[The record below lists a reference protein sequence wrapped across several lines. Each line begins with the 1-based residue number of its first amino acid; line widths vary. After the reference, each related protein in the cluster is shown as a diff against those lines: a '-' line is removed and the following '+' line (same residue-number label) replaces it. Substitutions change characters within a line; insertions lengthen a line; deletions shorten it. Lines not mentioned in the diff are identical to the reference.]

1 MQKTQALLTEAQN
14 SLGSFEIEI
23 VTLNGA
29 NFIKFIGSPEEYGL
43 KEFAIPDGFFG
54 EIDQF
59 KGDGAIKMI
68 SKTLDQDQEAGARKT
83 GGVTQCKANN
93 HEVIIMQKNFVELD
107 FQTQLDLYAAF
118 KDVNRKMSAIIKD
131 ELFFKFDNDINKS
144 HIFFNNLLNNLNQQ
158 GVTADANS
166 EEDIE
171 DMRQFITNQDMTSRP
186 GKIGI
191 YNLGDNEEIRF
202 KETLGVLYFPLEKIN
217 RELVNLAQ
225 LNESQ
230 CATEINNS
238 KSIVSAA
245 ILKHEIEKVGIIQE
259 VSDLRVQKSP
269 RTGIRLNT
277 SSGAEAIQAE
287 AIKQG
292 VGTER

>member
-1 MQKTQALLTEAQN
+1 
-14 SLGSFEIEI
+14 
-23 VTLNGA
+23 
-29 NFIKFIGSPEEYGL
+29 
-43 KEFAIPDGFFG
+43 
-54 EIDQF
+54 
-59 KGDGAIKMI
+59 
-68 SKTLDQDQEAGARKT
+68 
-83 GGVTQCKANN
+83 
-93 HEVIIMQKNFVELD
+93 
-107 FQTQLDLYAAF
+107 
-118 KDVNRKMSAIIKD
+118 
-131 ELFFKFDNDINKS
+131 
-144 HIFFNNLLNNLNQQ
+144 
-158 GVTADANS
+158 
-166 EEDIE
+166 
-171 DMRQFITNQDMTSRP
+171 MTSRP

-269 RTGIRLNT
+269 RTGIRFNT
-277 SSGAEAIQAE
+277 SSGATTQAE
-287 AIKQG
+287 AIKRG